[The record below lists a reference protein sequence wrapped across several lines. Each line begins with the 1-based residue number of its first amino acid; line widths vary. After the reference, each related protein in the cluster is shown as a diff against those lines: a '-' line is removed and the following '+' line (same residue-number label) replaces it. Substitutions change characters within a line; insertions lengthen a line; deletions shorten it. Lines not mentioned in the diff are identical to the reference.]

1 MPSGDF
7 WYCLRHHAVESGAVE
22 SGAVESG
29 AVETGDGCGPA
40 DRLGPYP
47 TAEEAQHALQ
57 KVQERNEAWDND
69 PDWNDRGPGSGPV
82 G

>member
-1 MPSGDF
+1 MPSGNF
-7 WYCLRHHAVESGAVE
+7 WFCLKHHAVESG
-22 SGAVESG
+22 SGV
-29 AVETGDGCGPA
+29 CGPA

-47 TAEEAQHALQ
+47 TAAEAEHALER
-57 KVQERNEAWDND
+57 VQERNQEWDND

>member
-7 WYCLRHHAVESGAVE
+7 WFCLRHH
-22 SGAVESG
+22 

-47 TAEEAQHALQ
+47 TAEDAQHALE

-69 PDWNDRGPGSGPV
+69 PEWNDRGPGSGPV